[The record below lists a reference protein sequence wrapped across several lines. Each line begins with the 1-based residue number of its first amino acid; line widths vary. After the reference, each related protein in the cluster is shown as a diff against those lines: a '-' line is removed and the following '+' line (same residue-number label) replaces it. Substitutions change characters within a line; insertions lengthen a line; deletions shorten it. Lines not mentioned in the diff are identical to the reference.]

1 MPSTDRLSAFLI
13 DVERRAFR
21 QAMFAVQNEDA
32 ALDLVQ
38 EAMLRLAE
46 RYAERPE
53 EEWPMLFQR
62 IMQNAIRDHYR
73 RSKVRGFWV
82 SLLSAL
88 TPARDEDEE
97 VDPLDTFYVEASSA
111 ALQPPDIQVDRNR
124 TRELIDAGL
133 AKLPLRQ
140 RQAFLLRYVEELDV
154 AATAAA
160 MGCSEGSV
168 KTHCSRA
175 CHALA
180 DWLREKGVEP

>member
-1 MPSTDRLSAFLI
+1 LTQAEHLSQFLA

-38 EAMLRLAE
+38 DAMLKLAE
-46 RYAERPE
+46 NYADRPAD
-53 EEWPMLFQR
+53 EWPMLFQR
-62 IMQNAIRDHYR
+62 ILQNAIRDHYR
-73 RSKVRGFWV
+73 RSKVRSMWV

-88 TPARDEDEE
+88 APAKEADEE
-97 VDPLDTFYVEASSA
+97 IDPLDTLQVEPASE
-111 ALQPPDIQVDRNR
+111 ALQPPDEQAERASLR
-124 TRELIDAGL
+124 RAIDECI

-140 RQAFLLRYVEELDV
+140 RQAFLLRYMEELDV
-154 AATAAA
+154 AQTAAA

-175 CHALA
+175 CHTLA
-180 DWLREKGVEP
+180 EWLRERGVGP